1 MVGNNYQFS
10 DGDNSRILYFV
21 NRLIEESKTDE
32 RSLTVSL
39 AQEGSANEGYDLV
52 KDFAKYYFYIIKGT
66 LDYIEEC
73 VETNNDDGLLV
84 SLNFIQH
91 DVVFYL
97 KEKYKNKM
105 KPEFYDKALKSIHDT
120 TLGNGFVVSIYTS
133 GKFDIKY
140 YVNDLIGIFY
150 RNSLTDKMKLEDVK
164 EQFYLDNPHYQGL

>member
-10 DGDNSRILYFV
+10 DSDNSRILYFV
-21 NRLIEESKTDE
+21 NRRIEESKMDE

-39 AQEGSANEGYDLV
+39 SQEGSDNEGYDLV

-91 DVVFYL
+91 DIVIYL

-105 KPEFYDKALKSIHDT
+105 RPEFYDKALKIIHDT

-140 YVNDLIGIFY
+140 YVNDLVEIFY
-150 RNSLTDKMKLEDVK
+150 RNYLVGEVKLEDVK
-164 EQFYLDNPHYQGL
+164 TSFLEDNPHYQGI